1 MSRRID
7 SAGRLPALDAARLT
21 PRDLA
26 AHGPVHPV
34 DRMHYLEEKL
44 AHQEKATI
52 GLIEKAYKIKE
63 DLIDNLNFTHGT
75 WQDEKQAR
83 ELLQDHI
90 RTITDV
96 VRKLSKDI
104 VVGIMSEN

>member
-1 MSRRID
+1 MYNIKP
-7 SAGRLPALDAARLT
+7 LNPTL
-21 PRDLA
+21 
-26 AHGPVHPV
+26 
-34 DRMHYLEEKL
+34 
-44 AHQEKATI
+44 QEKTTA
-52 GLIEKAYKIKE
+52 GLLERAYKIKE

-83 ELLQDHI
+83 ELLQEHI

-104 VVGIMSEN
+104 VVSLCYSLKL